1 MVYVAFAILVEFQG
15 YSVTL
20 SQYCASG
27 CAAVL
32 RRCCVRNR
40 FRRRQRRP
48 RQEDTTRKSLARLP
62 AVRRVQEE
70 GKNVIRIL

>member
-1 MVYVAFAILVEFQG
+1 MAYVAFAIPVEFQG
-15 YSVTL
+15 YPVTL
-20 SQYCASG
+20 SSG

-32 RRCCVRNR
+32 RRCCVRNQ

-48 RQEDTTRKSLARLP
+48 RQEGTTRKSLARLP